1 MLNLLRISILAR
13 DSEIIQGLV
22 NGLIYRGFTCTMIT
36 GEEDLAGSKPT
47 DLLLIEAWYGL
58 AGSTLQEMVRRIKQN
73 RHTPI
78 VMLADKENLREV
90 ENITDINDFILKPY
104 DPDEL
109 SARMRRLLQKNA
121 PAETSPDYLKA
132 GDVVIDL
139 PKCEVWVRGKV
150 VDLTFTEYELLK
162 LLMSKKG
169 QVLTREVLLNKI
181 WGYDYFGGDRTVDVH
196 ITRLR
201 NKIEDTTH
209 NIIETVRNIGYRIKT
224 NDK

>member
-1 MLNLLRISILAR
+1 VNLFRLSLLAR
-13 DSEIIQGLV
+13 DSEATQALMNGLV
-22 NGLIYRGFTCTMIT
+22 YRGFACTIIPRV
-36 GEEDLAGSKPT
+36 EDLADSKAA
-47 DLLLIEAWYGL
+47 DLLLIETEDEFDALGFRE
-58 AGSTLQEMVRRIKQN
+58 TLQKIKQI
-73 RHTPI
+73 RHAPI
-78 VMLADKENLREV
+78 VLLINKEALRETEKNSDV
-90 ENITDINDFILKPY
+90 SDFIIRPY
-104 DPDEL
+104 DIDEL
-109 SARMRRLLQKNA
+109 STRIRRLLQKGV
-121 PAETSPDYLKA
+121 PTETSSDYLKA

-224 NDK
+224 NDQ